1 MTPVLRVFA
10 ACCAV
15 IAWGASHG
23 ASTQSAGAQYPSRPI
38 RFVVGFPPGGG
49 NDTMA
54 RMIGQKL
61 ADRVGQSVVIDNRPG
76 AGGNI
81 AADLVAKATPDGYTI
96 LMIASSHPIQGLLKK
111 NLPYDPIRDFS
122 GVAQLVK
129 YRSVL
134 VIHPSVAAGSVREL
148 LTLAKSRPGQLNF
161 VSAGP
166 GTGSHLAG
174 ELFKLMANVNIVHV
188 PYKGTAQAMTD
199 LMGGRV
205 QLMFP
210 PMVPV
215 LPHLQSGRLR
225 ALAVTSKNRSRIMPE
240 LPSVAEAGIPDY
252 EFSAWYGIVAPPR
265 LARGI
270 VGKLH
275 AEIARVVQTAE
286 VKERLSAQDM
296 DVADATPEQFDEAR
310 KAEVAKWAKIVK
322 QIGLQLD

>member
-1 MTPVLRVFA
+1 MNPALRVFA

-15 IAWGASHG
+15 MAWEASHG

-81 AADLVAKATPDGYTI
+81 AAELVARANPDGHTI
-96 LMIASSHPIQGLLKK
+96 LMISSSHPIQGLLKK

-134 VIHPSVAAGSVREL
+134 VIHPSVAASSVREL
-148 LTLAKSRPGQLNF
+148 LALAKSRPGQLNF

-174 ELFKLMANVNIVHV
+174 ELFKLMANVDIVHV

-205 QLMFP
+205 QIMFT

-225 ALAVTSKNRSRIMPE
+225 ALAVTSKNRSRVRPE
-240 LPSVAEAGIPDY
+240 LPTVAEAGVTGY
-252 EFSAWYGIVAPPR
+252 EFAAWYGIVAPPR
-265 LARGI
+265 LPRGI
-270 VGKLH
+270 AGKLH
-275 AEIARVVQTAE
+275 AEIARVVQTPE
-286 VKERLSAQDM
+286 VRERLSAEDM
-296 DVADATPEQFDEAR
+296 DLADATPEQFDEAR
-310 KAEVAKWAKIVK
+310 KAELAKWSKLVK